1 VKDSNPNDHVRIFK
15 ATIITNG
22 ETKDVKIINLFSFTL
37 KDIVFDWCNNY
48 MGDYL
53 DCIFAK
59 LQLVFCKKFKTLQND
74 EQVYLKL
81 KNMQHEKNER
91 VEVYYER
98 LLKLANSLQHTTTN
112 NFLTIV
118 FRSRLQPYLHV
129 TIASMKREFF
139 KLKQLTI
146 YQYHIIV

>member
-1 VKDSNPNDHVRIFK
+1 M
-15 ATIITNG
+15 
-22 ETKDVKIINLFSFTL
+22 
-37 KDIVFDWCNNY
+37 Y
-48 MGDYL
+48 
-53 DCIFAK
+53 
-59 LQLVFCKKFKTLQND
+59 KKFQND

-129 TIASMKREFF
+129 TIASMKRET
-139 KLKQLTI
+139 LT
-146 YQYHIIV
+146 